1 MIDSTGYGA
10 RIRQA
15 ILDHASQIGRR
26 YTNVEFGEDVGMAE
40 RGKAYSSQAVGDWL
54 SERNEPTIAT
64 FKAMAKVLGRPVGWL
79 MAVDQEADA
88 EPPHRAEF
96 AVKPH
101 AHPVDE
107 PSAKPRRK
115 RGNDR

>member
-64 FKAMAKVLGRPVGWL
+64 FKAMARVLRRPVSWL
-79 MAVDQEADA
+79 MAVDQEAPAADDRRTL
-88 EPPHRAEF
+88 PTLTS
-96 AVKPH
+96 
-101 AHPVDE
+101 HPISTE
-107 PSAKPRRK
+107 KPRAKRRK
-115 RGNDR
+115 NG